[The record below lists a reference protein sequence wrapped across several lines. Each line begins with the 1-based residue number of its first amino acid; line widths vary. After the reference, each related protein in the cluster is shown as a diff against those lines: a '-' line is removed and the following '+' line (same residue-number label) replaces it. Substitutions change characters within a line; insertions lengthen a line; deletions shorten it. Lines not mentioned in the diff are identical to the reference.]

1 MNMIKNL
8 ERVKIS
14 AEPLATASGLSIG
27 YDGEA
32 IVKDINFTVESA
44 ESLAVVGV
52 NGSGKSTLLKTMVG
66 LLPPIMG
73 EMCIAGN
80 VPGNVTRRIAYMSQ
94 FHTSEFILPMRAIDV
109 VRMGRYAMHGLL
121 GKMSDE
127 DEEMISQA
135 MKSMRVWNLADKPLQ
150 SLSGGQQQRIYISQ
164 VLAKHADLLILDEP
178 TAGLDVGAREIYEEA
193 MEVELCRG
201 ASVITATHDIQEAME
216 CDQTMLLA
224 RKVIAVGKGKD
235 IITAKS
241 LLETFGIVITLN
253 DQNQGITVVERE
265 HKCKLPEKK

>member
-1 MNMIKNL
+1 MINTPEK
-8 ERVKIS
+8 VKVSTDPI
-14 AEPLATASGLSIG
+14 ATAEALSIG
-27 YDGEA
+27 YDGEP
-32 IVKDINFTVESA
+32 IVQDINFKVEGGQ
-44 ESLAVVGV
+44 SLAVVGV

-66 LLPPIMG
+66 LLPPIKG

-80 VPGNVTRRIAYMSQ
+80 IPGNVTRRIAYMSQ

-109 VRMGRYAMHGLL
+109 VRMGRYAIHGLL
-121 GKMSDE
+121 GKMSE
-127 DEEMISQA
+127 VDEELIETA
-135 MKSMRVWNLADKPLQ
+135 MKSMQVWNLADKPLQ

-193 MEVELCRG
+193 IDDELCRG

-224 RKVIAVGKGKD
+224 RKVIAIGKGKD
-235 IITAKS
+235 VITAKA
-241 LLETFGIVITLN
+241 LMETFGIVITLN
-253 DQNQGITVVERE
+253 DQNLGVTVVERE
-265 HKCKLPEKK
+265 HKCKSHDHKE

>member
-1 MNMIKNL
+1 MIDNMDK
-8 ERVKIS
+8 VKVSTDPIV
-14 AEPLATASGLSIG
+14 TANGLDIG
-27 YDGEA
+27 YDGKA
-32 IVKDINFTVESA
+32 IVQDINVTVECGQ
-44 ESLAVVGV
+44 SLAVVGV
-52 NGSGKSTLLKTMVG
+52 NGSGKSKLLKTMVG
-66 LLPPIMG
+66 LLPPVKG

-109 VRMGRYAMHGLL
+109 VRMGRYAIHGLL
-121 GKMSDE
+121 GKMTDI
-127 DEEMISQA
+127 DEELITQA
-135 MKSMRVWNLADKPLQ
+135 MKSMQVLNLADKPLH

-178 TAGLDVGAREIYEEA
+178 TAGLDVGAREIYEDAIED
-193 MEVELCRG
+193 ELCRG

-235 IITAKS
+235 IITAKA
-241 LLETFGIVITLN
+241 LMETFGIVITLN
-253 DQNQGITVVERE
+253 EKNLAVTVVERE
-265 HKCKLPEKK
+265 HKCKSHDQK